1 MAQPWLDLP
10 IGASTMPRPVQPRY
24 AVPCM
29 DAPVSMS
36 FVYIAFDTL
45 HLSGEYRQ
53 PSELILYEDTTLE
66 FIGANG
72 ARSGR
77 HGDWQ
82 AFIRRPDDEHVV
94 TIWMNWQGNN
104 NNIVP
109 KMFLQT
115 QTHRHVWRAVAQ
127 TLSQAA
133 VMIEKGY
140 SDVTNGIV
148 IQQ

>member
-1 MAQPWLDLP
+1 
-10 IGASTMPRPVQPRY
+10 MPRPVQPRW
-24 AVPCM
+24 AVPDM
-29 DAPVSMS
+29 SAPVEMS

-45 HLSGEYRQ
+45 QLSNEYRQ
-53 PSELILYEDTTLE
+53 PSELILYADTTLE

-82 AFIRRPDDEHVV
+82 AFIRGPDEEHVV

-104 NNIVP
+104 YNSVA

-115 QTHRHVWRAVAQ
+115 QTHRHVWRAVAHN
-127 TLSQAA
+127 LAQAA

-140 SDVTNGIV
+140 SEVTDGF
-148 IQQ
+148 